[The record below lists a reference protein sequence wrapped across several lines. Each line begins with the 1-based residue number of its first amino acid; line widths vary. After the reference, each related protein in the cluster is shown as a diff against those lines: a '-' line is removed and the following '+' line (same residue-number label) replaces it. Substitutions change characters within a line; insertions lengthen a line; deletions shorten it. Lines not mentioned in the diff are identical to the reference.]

1 MTGRDFLH
9 LSDGYCTNQTV
20 LRCTTEFKHGS
31 MVFEK
36 GWRCV
41 VEILDP
47 AKTGAYVRIID
58 AEEFNDNVVFVD
70 TEDLLQ
76 SFKVDN
82 DVSAFSIITKF
93 NIGEKAWI
101 MDNNSPVQ
109 VKVIGLAVYRD
120 REKNP
125 FYVTYKIDYLGRL
138 CSGENLFKT
147 KEDLLKSF
155 M

>member
-1 MTGRDFLH
+1 MTGKDFLH
-9 LSDGYCTNQTV
+9 LNDGYCTNQTV
-20 LRCTTEFKHGS
+20 LVCAAEFKHGV
-31 MVFEK
+31 MVFQK
-36 GWRCV
+36 GWKCV

-58 AEEFNDNVVFVD
+58 SDGYDDNVVFVD

-76 SFKVDN
+76 SFKIDN
-82 DVSAFSIITKF
+82 DVSAFSILTKF
-93 NIGEKAWI
+93 NIGDTAWI

-125 FYVTYKIDYLGRL
+125 FYVTYKIDYLGKIY
-138 CSGENLFKT
+138 SETDLFKT